1 MHGTPEAFTLVGAA
15 TREYN
20 GTNETDARNRG
31 FDTASV
37 LGKGIIMNVARSF
50 NNWRKYRQTVTELG
64 RMSTRELN
72 DLGISRADITSVARA
87 AIR

>member
-1 MHGTPEAFTLVGAA
+1 MLRC
-15 TREYN
+15 TRIKVS
-20 GTNETDARNRG
+20 TRRKRRNKG
-31 FDTASV
+31 FANAGD

-72 DLGISRADITSVARA
+72 DLGISRSEITSVARA